1 MKLLF
6 YIAPSIINFPKA
18 NLIQSLCQ
26 FESLQNHFDKSYYI
40 NISFFNKS
48 KTKKLIS
55 SCSPIESVPK
65 GIFFSIFKIKRGNYL
80 FNFFYQFNTV
90 VFIYIR
96 YFIKGFFTKEKY
108 EIYIYSRSL
117 ISSFFLSKITNLKHI
132 FEVHGKEKNKILQK
146 MQYSITQNKN
156 VKIIYISESLRKIY
170 GDNSESYEVLHDS
183 SPYYK
188 RRKSDY
194 FSYIKEYNPREDK
207 KIKIVYSG
215 SSGEGRG
222 IDLIISVAKLLTE
235 YSFIILSDK
244 CPYKLP
250 ANVYH
255 LGYQNHIDVIEILK
269 ESDFALMPYQ
279 DNLKI
284 GNQKINS
291 LAWMSPLKMFD
302 YMNTGTT
309 IITSYF
315 PVIEEVIKDLE
326 TGYFVYDYSNPKAWA
341 KLLFNEIE
349 NKNKRYKTIAKNA
362 KVLFDKELNY
372 SIRSRKIIKLYD

>member
-1 MKLLF
+1 MKLLL
-6 YIAPSIINFPKA
+6 YIAPSVINFPKA

-40 NISFFNKS
+40 NISFLNKS

-55 SCSPIESVPK
+55 SCSPIELVPK
-65 GIFFSIFKIKRGNYL
+65 GIFFSIFKMKRGNYL
-80 FNFFYQFNTV
+80 YNFFYQFYTII
-90 VFIYIR
+90 FIYIK
-96 YFIKGFFTKEKY
+96 YFIRGIFTKEKY
-108 EIYIYSRSL
+108 ETYIYSRSL
-117 ISSFFLSKITNLKHI
+117 ISSFFLSTITNLNHI

-146 MQYSITQNKN
+146 MQYSIIQNKN

-170 GDNSESYEVLHDS
+170 GDNSESYAVLHDS

-188 RRKSDY
+188 VRKSDY
-194 FSYIKEYNPREDK
+194 FFYNKVYNPRDDK

-222 IDLIISVAKLLTE
+222 IDLIISIAKLLTE

-250 ANVYH
+250 ANIYH

-291 LAWMSPLKMFD
+291 LEWMSPLKISF
-302 YMNTGTT
+302 YILTMN
-309 IITSYF
+309 
-315 PVIEEVIKDLE
+315 
-326 TGYFVYDYSNPKAWA
+326 A
-341 KLLFNEIE
+341 
-349 NKNKRYKTIAKNA
+349 
-362 KVLFDKELNY
+362 
-372 SIRSRKIIKLYD
+372 

>member
-1 MKLLF
+1 M
-6 YIAPSIINFPKA
+6 
-18 NLIQSLCQ
+18 
-26 FESLQNHFDKSYYI
+26 
-40 NISFFNKS
+40 
-48 KTKKLIS
+48 
-55 SCSPIESVPK
+55 
-65 GIFFSIFKIKRGNYL
+65 
-80 FNFFYQFNTV
+80 
-90 VFIYIR
+90 
-96 YFIKGFFTKEKY
+96 
-108 EIYIYSRSL
+108 
-117 ISSFFLSKITNLKHI
+117 
-132 FEVHGKEKNKILQK
+132 
-146 MQYSITQNKN
+146 
-156 VKIIYISESLRKIY
+156 
-170 GDNSESYEVLHDS
+170 VLHDS

-194 FSYIKEYNPREDK
+194 FSYNKEYNPREDK

-250 ANVYH
+250 ANIYH

-284 GNQKINS
+284 GNQNINS

-341 KLLFNEIE
+341 KLIFNEIE